1 MSRSGLRSFALVL
14 LALALPS
21 FALAGCAYPRRSTA
35 LSPVQAEAGGP
46 GQPHDVF
53 SMRIVS
59 AQIPARNR
67 GDSNWDD
74 GGGMPDPFVRVYRDD
89 ELVFESQTISDT
101 LAPEWNEDLPR
112 NISMSSRAS
121 LRIEVW
127 DRDDVGGDPVG
138 IYRGHG
144 LPGNALP
151 GVEARILL
159 EGESYVTIRLDDPTA
174 HRGVGITTFEVHG
187 NELLVI
193 DVESHSP
200 AGRAGIVAGD
210 RIVSIG
216 GRSVSELGSS
226 QATGA
231 LSMAGERHQVLGVID
246 ATGDEREVELDHGY
260 VWLTM

>member
-1 MSRSGLRSFALVL
+1 MSGLRPLSFAFVL
-14 LALALPS
+14 AVLALS
-21 FALAGCAYPRRSTA
+21 FAGCAYPRRSTA
-35 LSPVQAEAGGP
+35 LSPVHAEAGGP
-46 GQPHDVF
+46 GQPHDVW

-59 AQIPARNR
+59 AQIPLRNR

-74 GGGMPDPFVRVYRDD
+74 GGGMPDPFVRVYRD
-89 ELVFESQTISDT
+89 EVLVFESRTIDDT
-101 LAPEWNEDLPR
+101 IAPEWEQDLPR
-112 NISMSSRAS
+112 NIEVSSSSA

-127 DRDDVGGDPVG
+127 DRDAVGGDPVG

-159 EGESYVTIRLDDPTA
+159 EGGSYVTIRMDDPAA
-174 HRGVGITTFEVHG
+174 HRGVGVRMFEVHG
-187 NELLVI
+187 SELLV
-193 DVESHSP
+193 VEVEAHSP

-216 GRSVSELGSS
+216 GRPVSELGGSA
-226 QATGA
+226 ATGA
-231 LSMAGERHQVLGVID
+231 LSMAAERHQVLGVLD
-246 ATGDEREVELDHGY
+246 ATGDERDVELDHGY

>member
-1 MSRSGLRSFALVL
+1 MSRLVLRSFVLVLVALVL
-14 LALALPS
+14 PSLAVP
-21 FALAGCAYPRRSTA
+21 GCAYPRRSTA
-35 LSPVQAEAGGP
+35 LSPVQAASGGP
-46 GQPHDVF
+46 GQPSDVW

-59 AQIPARNR
+59 AQIQPRNR

-74 GGGMPDPFVRVYRDD
+74 GGGLPDPFVRVYRDD
-89 ELVFESQTISDT
+89 VLVFESRTVDDSI
-101 LAPEWNEDLPR
+101 APVWNQDLPR

-151 GVEARILL
+151 GVDARILL
-159 EGESYVTIRLDDPTA
+159 EGESYVTIRLDDPNA
-174 HRGVGITTFEVHG
+174 HRGVGITSFEVRG

-193 DVESHSP
+193 EVEAHSP
-200 AGRAGIVAGD
+200 AGRAGIVVGD
-210 RIVSIG
+210 RIVTIG

-231 LSMAGERHQVLGVID
+231 LSMAGERHQVLGVMD